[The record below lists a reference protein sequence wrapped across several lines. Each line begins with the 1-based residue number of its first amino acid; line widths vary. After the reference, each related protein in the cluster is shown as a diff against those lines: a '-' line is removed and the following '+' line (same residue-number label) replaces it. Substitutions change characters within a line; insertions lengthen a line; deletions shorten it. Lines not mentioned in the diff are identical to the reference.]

1 MSDEWPAPSCTY
13 PSCWRKSLHCS
24 LRLWK
29 HRRLIRREGGSLGA
43 AQRSDVEL
51 AYLSIARSAWRHAHA
66 LLAACPEAQ
75 LIGLDRDPQALAL
88 ARERL
93 AEFADRIT
101 LVEARYDELPAVLAE
116 ARPPQGSRD
125 SA

>member
-1 MSDEWPAPSCTY
+1 MSDEWPRRAARTRHAGGDRCIAGSSSRSTCSATEAA
-13 PSCWRKSLHCS
+13 S
-24 LRLWK
+24 LRALALP
-29 HRRLIRREGGSLGA
+29 RSQLAVLVDCTLGLGG
-43 AQRSDVEL
+43 
-51 AYLSIARSAWRHAHA
+51 HAHA
-66 LLAACPEAQ
+66 LLAACPQAQ

-101 LVEARYDELPAVLAE
+101 LVEALYDELPAVLAE
-116 ARPPQGSRD
+116 ARPPQGARD

>member
-1 MSDEWPAPSCTY
+1 MSDEWPRRAARTRHAGGDRCIAGSGSGSPPTDSAADDCVLVDCT
-13 PSCWRKSLHCS
+13 LG
-24 LRLWK
+24 L
-29 HRRLIRREGGSLGA
+29 GG
-43 AQRSDVEL
+43 
-51 AYLSIARSAWRHAHA
+51 HAHA

-101 LVEARYDELPAVLAE
+101 LVEARLRRAAGGARE
-116 ARPPQGSRD
+116 ARPPQGARD